1 MGRYYYNDRVGEKE
15 ARVVEI
21 EIFVRYMKLE
31 LPLKHLSED
40 VKWAILYI
48 NQGKDQVDINFGIIA
63 IQMIFKITECNEI
76 T

>member
-1 MGRYYYNDRVGEKE
+1 
-15 ARVVEI
+15 
-21 EIFVRYMKLE
+21 MKFE

-48 NQGKDQVDINFGIIA
+48 NQAKDQVGINLGIID
-63 IQMIFKITECNEI
+63 IQMIFKRTECNEI